1 METITIPDHLKTDYP
16 FHSNFLTVEHLGKSY
31 RLNYVDEKPVL
42 NTNADDVE
50 TIIMVH
56 GNPTWSFFYRNLIKH
71 FKKNYRIIVPDHL
84 GCGLSDKPTDF
95 SYQLKDH
102 INNLESLVDHLK
114 LEKYHLIVHDWG
126 GAIGSG
132 LAVHQPEK
140 VLSITYMNTGAFT
153 SDKIP
158 WRIDILRKYNWG
170 EWLIRKFNAFA
181 MPATFM
187 AVEKPLSKTTID
199 GYLLPYNN
207 YQNRIATAKFV
218 KDIPMD
224 ETHPS
229 FTTLKNI
236 ELNLHKIKAPVL
248 LMWGAK
254 DFCFTMDFFHRFK
267 EFFPNSEEK
276 VFPNA
281 GHYLLEDEPKATLET
296 IENFYANLKGTKI
309 EH

>member
-16 FHSNFLTVEHLGKSY
+16 FSTNFLMVNHQGKSY
-31 RLNYVDEKPVL
+31 RLNYVDEKPL
-42 NTNADDVE
+42 DRSNDELE

-71 FKKNYRIIVPDHL
+71 FKNHYRIIVPDHL
-84 GCGLSDKPTDF
+84 GCGLSDKPADF

-102 INNLESLVDHLK
+102 IKNLESLIDHLGLK
-114 LEKYHLIVHDWG
+114 KFHLIVHDWG

-132 LAVHQPEK
+132 VAVNHPEK
-140 VLSITYMNTGAFT
+140 ILSITYMNTGAFT

-158 WRIDILRKYNWG
+158 WRIDILRKNNWG

-187 AVEKPLSKTTID
+187 AVEKPLSKNAIA

-224 ETHPS
+224 QNHPS

-236 ELNLHKIKAPVL
+236 ELNLTKIKAPVL

-254 DFCFTMDFFHRFK
+254 DFCFTMDFFHKFK
-267 EFFPNSEEK
+267 EFFPNAREK
-276 VFPNA
+276 VFKNA
-281 GHYLLEDEPKATLET
+281 GHYLLEDEPRETIAT
-296 IENFYANLKGTKI
+296 IENFYTNVKGTKI